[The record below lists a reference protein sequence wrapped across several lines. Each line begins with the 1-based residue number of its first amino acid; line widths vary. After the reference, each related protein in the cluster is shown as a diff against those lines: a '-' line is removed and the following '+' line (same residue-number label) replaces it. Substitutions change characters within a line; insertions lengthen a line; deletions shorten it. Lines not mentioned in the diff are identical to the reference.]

1 MKPAEIRAGLTFFV
15 MLFATAFGLLGGI
28 AMVFA
33 LVKMAFSG
41 GPPPNLVI
49 TALVVISWVIL
60 GASKV
65 YTKLRSN

>member
-1 MKPAEIRAGLTFFV
+1 MKLGEIKAGVGLFV

-28 AMVFA
+28 ALVFA
-33 LVKMAFSG
+33 LMKMAFSG
-41 GPPPNLVI
+41 GPPPDLVI
-49 TALVVISWVIL
+49 TALVVISWIIL